1 MLLSGEAERGGRS
14 RERDV
19 MGWRILVK
27 KGGLVDVI
35 ARERWRA
42 VPGKRFWVVVAYR
55 ACRETP
61 K

>member
-1 MLLSGEAERGGRS
+1 MLRSG
-14 RERDV
+14 ERDV

-35 ARERWRA
+35 ARERWTA